1 MTKLANRLPDSQP
14 PLSAAAFN
22 ARRDINRDKYA
33 ASGYIEPGKH
43 YEGSSVFSYGAGGM
57 WTTTT
62 LVNAMRLGRNSKD
75 GSGVS
80 SSGNPIFHVDGLV
93 LEMRGLNWPS
103 EENNQIN
110 LPDAPMAQIETT
122 TLTTRDYAQG
132 DHVVVGNDIYV
143 CIHPDGSKEGD
154 VLSNADLFERD
165 DVVSR
170 EDLVGLEVFLV
181 QLGDG
186 EGSIDAVYPYGNVQ
200 YRPAAVDNQFSLSTN
215 AMPQSYSA
223 MYLGDTTTTGR
234 GLKWSTL
241 TPEQRN
247 LWAQKSSNNIYIED
261 GKYYQ
266 WQYRARVIRSRGGS
280 WKVATAWDT
289 TASSLE
295 DIRNSS
301 RDTRY
306 RYASPQGKMITA
318 IAEHSHE
325 ADDPSFNYLLTT
337 LHPSFPSNAN
347 RGVVVTSYGY
357 NGNDAISEDVV
368 YFLSLAKITR
378 LNEGGYHP
386 VYNPMGTKTF
396 RRQDINGDN
405 RWDNVNTFQPSNVA
419 ECFKI
424 GEDIQSEGFYQHSGL
439 SGSARSGHPQDY
451 RSDVIYDWQVQDL
464 RMDAHGYQES
474 PDDFANKVLYNGY
487 QADEAYQVMRL
498 IDTTIEEIIGDFS
511 YYVTDNILDEWGIE
525 GAYQGG
531 GYLYNKDKQE
541 LLPVSIYHHSSGRIL
556 IQPLKDEILPETI
569 DRFYSSSLLKTG
581 DRLSWNVGDAVTFI
595 GYKET
600 VHKSALMQCTDVI
613 ATPERLIEA
622 LNTYGVD
629 RLFAARWIPADLG
642 SNGTAG
648 VECKARRRVVN
659 PVETAYVVREDIF
672 TVNTEYTAQFESA
685 SNSAIITE
693 GADTMLLF
701 QYTSP
706 GTLLDRANFPFR
718 FLDAEFGSV
727 WASDSNYADQ
737 GGTCSFNMIGHVPT
751 GQNYAESIAYQIQ
764 KVGMEFSDI
773 REFVNVSTGAYSEI
787 NHVDINYSFLSKGVK
802 FAPFFSLREDMQL
815 VYGQAM
821 FKGVN
826 PSVTDKSYRTIDVSL
841 SESVTISK
849 GERIKLINLNNSSL
863 EGLYLIVLTDFTATW
878 SPSAFDGFTF
888 DYDDGRVYG
897 AGGHVWT
904 RVMLDPVS
912 ASGDNSAIEP
922 TSNIIFVEDLNGEDV
937 ARGTMITRRPLG
949 FLPKQKRRN
958 KM

>member
-1 MTKLANRLPDSQP
+1 M
-14 PLSAAAFN
+14 
-22 ARRDINRDKYA
+22 
-33 ASGYIEPGKH
+33 
-43 YEGSSVFSYGAGGM
+43 
-57 WTTTT
+57 
-62 LVNAMRLGRNSKD
+62 
-75 GSGVS
+75 
-80 SSGNPIFHVDGLV
+80 
-93 LEMRGLNWPS
+93 
-103 EENNQIN
+103 
-110 LPDAPMAQIETT
+110 
-122 TLTTRDYAQG
+122 
-132 DHVVVGNDIYV
+132 
-143 CIHPDGSKEGD
+143 
-154 VLSNADLFERD
+154 
-165 DVVSR
+165 
-170 EDLVGLEVFLV
+170 
-181 QLGDG
+181 
-186 EGSIDAVYPYGNVQ
+186 
-200 YRPAAVDNQFSLSTN
+200 
-215 AMPQSYSA
+215 
-223 MYLGDTTTTGR
+223 
-234 GLKWSTL
+234 
-241 TPEQRN
+241 
-247 LWAQKSSNNIYIED
+247 
-261 GKYYQ
+261 
-266 WQYRARVIRSRGGS
+266 
-280 WKVATAWDT
+280 
-289 TASSLE
+289 
-295 DIRNSS
+295 
-301 RDTRY
+301 
-306 RYASPQGKMITA
+306 
-318 IAEHSHE
+318 
-325 ADDPSFNYLLTT
+325 
-337 LHPSFPSNAN
+337 
-347 RGVVVTSYGY
+347 
-357 NGNDAISEDVV
+357 
-368 YFLSLAKITR
+368 
-378 LNEGGYHP
+378 
-386 VYNPMGTKTF
+386 
-396 RRQDINGDN
+396 
-405 RWDNVNTFQPSNVA
+405 
-419 ECFKI
+419 
-424 GEDIQSEGFYQHSGL
+424 
-439 SGSARSGHPQDY
+439 
-451 RSDVIYDWQVQDL
+451 
-464 RMDAHGYQES
+464 
-474 PDDFANKVLYNGY
+474 
-487 QADEAYQVMRL
+487 
-498 IDTTIEEIIGDFS
+498 
-511 YYVTDNILDEWGIE
+511 
-525 GAYQGG
+525 
-531 GYLYNKDKQE
+531 
-541 LLPVSIYHHSSGRIL
+541 
-556 IQPLKDEILPETI
+556 
-569 DRFYSSSLLKTG
+569 LKTG

>member
-1 MTKLANRLPDSQP
+1 MTNLANRLPDSQP

-43 YEGSSVFSYGAGGM
+43 YEGGSVSSYGAGGM

-75 GSGVS
+75 GEGVS

-93 LEMRGLNWPS
+93 VEVNGLNWPS

-110 LPDAPMAQIETT
+110 LPDAPMAHIETT

-132 DHVVVGNDIYV
+132 EHIVVGNDIYV

-154 VLSNADLFERD
+154 ILSNVDLFERD

-186 EGSIDAVYPYGNVQ
+186 EGAIDAVYPYGNVQ
-200 YRPAAVDNQFSLSTN
+200 YKPTAIDDQFSLSTN

-223 MYLGDTTTTGR
+223 MYLGDTTTQGR
-234 GLKWSTL
+234 GLKWSSL

-247 LWAQKSSNNIYIED
+247 LWAQKSSNNIYVED

-347 RGVVVTSYGY
+347 RGVAATSYGY
-357 NGNDAISEDVV
+357 NGNDAISEDKV

-378 LNEGGYHP
+378 LNQGGYHP

-498 IDTTIEEIIGDFS
+498 IDTTIEEIIDNFS

-541 LLPVSIYHHSSGRIL
+541 LMPISIYHHSSGRIL

-581 DRLSWNVGDAVTFI
+581 DRLSWSVGDAVTFI
-595 GYKET
+595 GYKKT

-642 SNGTAG
+642 SNGATG
-648 VECKARRRVVN
+648 VECKARRRVN
-659 PVETAYVVREDIF
+659 NALDTTYIVREDIF
-672 TVNTEYTAQFESA
+672 TTNTEYTAQFESA
-685 SNSAIITE
+685 SNSAVITE

-737 GGTCSFNMIGHVPT
+737 GGTCCFNMIGQVPT
-751 GQNYAESIAYQIQ
+751 SQNYAESIAYQIQ
-764 KVGMEFSDI
+764 KVGMEFSDV
-773 REFVNVSTGAYSEI
+773 REFVNVSTGSYSEI
-787 NHVDINYSFLSKGVK
+787 SHVDINYPFQSQGVK

-815 VYGQAM
+815 IYGQAM
-821 FKGVN
+821 FKGIR
-826 PSVTDKSYRTIDVSL
+826 PSVSNKTYRTIDVSL
-841 SESVTISK
+841 GESVTITK
-849 GERIKLINLNNSSL
+849 GERIKLINLGDSSL
-863 EGLYLIVLTDFTATW
+863 EGIYLISLSDYTATW
-878 SPSAFDGFTF
+878 SPGAFDGYTF
-888 DYDDGRVYG
+888 DYDDGRVYLPS
-897 AGGHVWT
+897 GHVWT

-912 ASGDNSAIEP
+912 ASGDNSVIEP